1 MIISSKNDQ
10 SSSKVSSN
18 QPKKKTL
25 AANLHGQEELL
36 VLSEENSTN
45 VALRPQSLDTYIG
58 QDKMIRQLKIIL
70 ESAKIRERMP
80 EHMLFYGQPGLGKTT
95 VSSLIAKELG
105 TSFKVIAAPALQKTG
120 DVVSLLVNLEP
131 GTVLFIDEI
140 HRLRAPLEEVLYS
153 AMEDRKV
160 DILMGKGNGAS
171 VARLDIND
179 FMLIGATT
187 QLGKLSKPLKD
198 RFPTIFQLE
207 PYSEP
212 EILQLVERNC
222 NLLKLKLSEEAKMLI
237 CHRSRGVPRIAN
249 NLLKRL
255 LDYQIVHKTKEVNF
269 IQAEDFL
276 LEVGIHEKGLTKADL
291 TYMRALLNG
300 TVGLRTLGGMLL
312 EETETLELVVEPYLI
327 YLGFLDKS
335 SGGRKLT
342 PRGKD
347 FILSFDKQNTNQ
359 VL

>member
-10 SSSKVSSN
+10 TKK
-18 QPKKKTL
+18 PKAKKKTL
-25 AANLHGQEELL
+25 AENLHSQDEL
-36 VLSEENSTN
+36 VALSEENPTN
-45 VALRPQSLDTYIG
+45 IALRPQSLDDYIG
-58 QDKMIRQLKIIL
+58 QDKMVRQLKIIL

-95 VSSLIAKELG
+95 VASLISKELKAN
-105 TSFKVIAAPALQKTG
+105 FKVIAAPALQKTG

-153 AMEDRKV
+153 AMEDKKV
-160 DILMGKGNGAS
+160 DLLMGKGNGAS

-207 PYSEP
+207 AYTEP
-212 EILQLVERNC
+212 EILQLVDRNC
-222 NLLKLKLSEEAKMLI
+222 ALLKLKLSDDAKMLI

-249 NLLKRL
+249 NILKRL
-255 LDYQIVHKTKEVNF
+255 LDFQIVHKTKEINF
-269 IQAEDFL
+269 IQTEDFL
-276 LEVGIHEKGLTKADL
+276 LEVGIYERGLTKADL

-300 TVGLRTLGGMLL
+300 TTGLRTLGGMLL
-312 EETETLELVVEPYLI
+312 EETDTLEQVVEPYLI

-342 PRGKD
+342 GKGKE
-347 FILSFDKQNTNQ
+347 FILRFDRQLPDS